1 MVKRPKKKLLT
12 QDAIPT
18 TSLADMMFL
27 LLIFFIMTTTLA
39 RITGFITD
47 MPAGSKTQNT
57 QADKNITMG
66 IQNGQ
71 ISIDEKK
78 MSPEEAAAYLKGLQL
93 EKRSDE
99 ARVVILSST
108 GKENYQFFYRAMAM
122 IQAAGGIVA
131 IETGETK

>member
-39 RITGFITD
+39 RVTGFVTD
-47 MPAGSKTQNT
+47 MPKGSTTQNP
-57 QADKNITMG
+57 QAEKNITMG
-66 IQNGQ
+66 ISSGQ
-71 ISIDEKK
+71 ITIDDKK
-78 MSPEEAAAYLKGLQL
+78 MTAEEASAYLKGLHL

-108 GKENYQFFYRAMAM
+108 GKENYEFFFQAMAM

-131 IETGETK
+131 IETGDGK